1 MLKAGVAA
9 FVLTSSIVATPAQAQ
24 GWRDGRSCW
33 GLEGRDRERCERDSQ
48 RGYEQNRNERER
60 QRRKDAKAEGVVAGV
75 VGAAVLGAII
85 ASAANDKNKNR
96 ERDRRE
102 YCERRYG
109 EYDAR
114 SDSYRASNGV
124 WYPCR

>member
-1 MLKAGVAA
+1 MLKVGVVAYVLASAA
-9 FVLTSSIVATPAQAQ
+9 VTTPVQAQ
-24 GWRDGRSCW
+24 DWRDGRGCW
-33 GLEGRDRERCERDSQ
+33 GLEGRDRARCERD
-48 RGYEQNRNERER
+48 NRRAGEHYRNDRERE
-60 QRRKDAKAEGVVAGV
+60 RRKDAKAEGVVAGV
-75 VGAAVLGAII
+75 VGAAIIGGII
-85 ASAANDKNKNR
+85 ASAANKNKNK